1 MLMGFAED
9 VKQILMNVP
18 QELVLKRCADDSD
31 VIYNSVTTEEV
42 KLIITNIVWRVPHVK
57 VGISRELALTKLTT
71 RNTLMELFFRG
82 WEIHENPGIPQT
94 TKHSWAIKT
103 APHLE
108 TPSQFKLCPLIGIDC
123 SHQED
128 AIHRTGVEVR
138 IEFTTKESIPKDTT
152 AYCLILHNKM
162 YEYSPFNK
170 VVRRKVGNFQ
180 IKDVHLEDWLDIAK
194 VNLQTMVKKNFII
207 LDFQWYRFNSDIIL
221 PKELASCDSDFK
233 RSHFVF
239 RPVFSFGALTIA
251 DQHVANYAFYK
262 HHGLK
267 WTEGYTPLSE
277 FDDIVRKLCAD
288 AEVENQRQN
297 EHVAALAKTGQDVCG
312 QLQTPPDLPR
322 SMPDL
327 YYDIAGM
334 NFTPQDGP
342 NVETTN
348 AARSAAEYARPLLRY
363 RGH

>member
-1 MLMGFAED
+1 
-9 VKQILMNVP
+9 
-18 QELVLKRCADDSD
+18 
-31 VIYNSVTTEEV
+31 
-42 KLIITNIVWRVPHVK
+42 
-57 VGISRELALTKLTT
+57 
-71 RNTLMELFFRG
+71 
-82 WEIHENPGIPQT
+82 
-94 TKHSWAIKT
+94 
-103 APHLE
+103 
-108 TPSQFKLCPLIGIDC
+108 
-123 SHQED
+123 
-128 AIHRTGVEVR
+128 
-138 IEFTTKESIPKDTT
+138 
-152 AYCLILHNKM
+152 
-162 YEYSPFNK
+162 
-170 VVRRKVGNFQ
+170 
-180 IKDVHLEDWLDIAK
+180 WLDIAK

-267 WTEGYTPLSE
+267 WTEGYTPLIVTLNEVISCSDRGLSFGALTIADQHVANYAFYKHHGLKWTEGYTPLSE

-288 AEVENQRQN
+288 AEVVCVKGKEKKEFLSRILDKRIVDVENQHQN
-297 EHVAALAKTGQDVCG
+297 EDVAALAKAGKDVCGQNVCG

-327 YYDIAGM
+327 YYDIAGI

-342 NVETTN
+342 NVDNVRNDQLLWEDNCLSPQQLETTTATLHTIPQLAPVITPHQRDRTCVWATTN